1 MYQNLYENTHK
12 VTVTTSTMV
21 SFIWN
26 HLFSYTPATYDLTLK
41 FAQNPLK
48 FTIHGIFMCWS

>member
-1 MYQNLYENTHK
+1 MKHMNNDFSVIKISESVY
-12 VTVTTSTMV
+12 
-21 SFIWN
+21 FISPGN
-26 HLFSYTPATYDLTLK
+26 YDLILK